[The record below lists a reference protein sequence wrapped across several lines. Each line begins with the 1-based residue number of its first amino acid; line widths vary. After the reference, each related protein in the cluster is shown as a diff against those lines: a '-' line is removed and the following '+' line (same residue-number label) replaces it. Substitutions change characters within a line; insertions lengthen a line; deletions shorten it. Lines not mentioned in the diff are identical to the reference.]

1 MSREMV
7 LVELWYECSIQCHY
21 SCDMVIVDCL
31 WDFTSMSREM
41 VLVELWYECSIQ
53 CHYSCDMVIVDCL

>member
-1 MSREMV
+1 MSV
-7 LVELWYECSIQCHY
+7 LLQCHY

-41 VLVELWYECSIQ
+41 VLVELWYECSITM
-53 CHYSCDMVIVDCL
+53 SLFL